1 MVTFMTESPATGM
14 YGIWNTKTKTFMF
27 GIQEKNRY
35 KVHTAVSNKVG
46 TRTYYRKPHW
56 VVKAIRESHAT
67 MFLKGLKYKGGDR
80 NGSVKVH

>member
-1 MVTFMTESPATGM
+1 MVNLVIESPATGM

-46 TRTYYRKPHW
+46 SRTYYRKPHW
-56 VVKAIRESHAT
+56 VVKAIRESHAP
-67 MFLKGLKYKGGDR
+67 MFFKGLKRKERGR
-80 NGSVKVH
+80 VNENNL